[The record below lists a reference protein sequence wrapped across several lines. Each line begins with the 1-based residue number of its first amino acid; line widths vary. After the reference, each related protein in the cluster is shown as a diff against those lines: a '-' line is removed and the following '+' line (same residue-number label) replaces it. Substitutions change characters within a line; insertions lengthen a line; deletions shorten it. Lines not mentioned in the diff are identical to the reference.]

1 MMQFIPKLDVYGL
14 MRKVKIKKSGQI
26 LILVLLVVVVA
37 LAVGLSV
44 ASRNLTNLKTSAQT
58 EQSQRAFAAAE
69 GGIEDVLSRLT
80 QVASTIPS
88 GGSTTQNVTVGN
100 LTANVTVTSSNV
112 YQFTVDL
119 GTVGQVDLRGASGQ
133 IQIEWA
139 NVNDSVEANQPASL
153 EVTQVSQSGSN
164 YSQTRTAW
172 SGGNFGGRSESGF
185 SSPTCTPSAAFKL
198 CTKIPLDSGAVS
210 LRIRPF
216 WAKSTVKVTSAGG
229 SLPVQTYNL
238 ASVATTDSGVTRKVQ
253 VIRTALPTLPA
264 AFDYVLFANGDI
276 AK

>member
-1 MMQFIPKLDVYGL
+1 MK
-14 MRKVKIKKSGQI
+14 KATKKSGQI
-26 LILVLLVVVVA
+26 LILVLLIVVVA

-80 QVASTIPS
+80 QIASDIPV
-88 GGSTTQNVTVGN
+88 GGSTTKNVTVGN
-100 LTANVTVTSSNV
+100 LTAKVTITASNI
-112 YQFTVDL
+112 YQFTIDL
-119 GTVGQVDLRGASGQ
+119 GTVGQADLRGASGQ

-139 NVNDSVEANQPASL
+139 NSSDPVEANQPASL
-153 EVTQVSQSGSN
+153 EVVQVSQSGAV

-185 SSPTCTPSAAFKL
+185 ASPTCTPSSEFKL
-198 CTKIPLDSGAVS
+198 CTRIPLDLGAVS
-210 LRIRPF
+210 IRIRPF
-216 WAKSTVKVTSAGG
+216 WVKATVKVTSAGG

-238 ASVATTDSGVTRKVQ
+238 VSVATTTSGVTRKVQ
-253 VIRTALPTLPA
+253 VTRTALPTLPA
-264 AFDYVLFANGDI
+264 AFDYVLFSNSDI

>member
-1 MMQFIPKLDVYGL
+1 MQIVPKLDVQGL
-14 MRKVKIKKSGQI
+14 MRKVRAKKSGQI
-26 LILVLLVVVVA
+26 LILVLLIVVVS

-58 EQSQRAFAAAE
+58 EQSQKAFAAAE
-69 GGIEDVLSRLT
+69 GGVEDVLSRLT

-88 GGSTTQNVTVGN
+88 GGSTTQNVTVGD
-100 LTANVTVTSSNV
+100 LSANVTVTPSNI
-112 YQFTVDL
+112 YQYTVDL

-172 SGGNFGGRSESGF
+172 SGGNFGGRNESGF
-185 SSPTCTPSAAFKL
+185 SSPNCTPSAAFAL
-198 CTKIPLDSGAVS
+198 CTRIPLDPGAVS

-216 WAKSTVKVTSAGG
+216 WTKSTIKVTSAGG
-229 SLPVQTYNL
+229 SLPVQTYSL
-238 ASVATTDSGVTRKVQ
+238 ASVATTASGVTRKVQ
-253 VIRTALPTLPA
+253 VTRTALPTLPA

-276 AK
+276 VK

>member
-1 MMQFIPKLDVYGL
+1 MKYAK
-14 MRKVKIKKSGQI
+14 RKSGQI

-80 QVASTIPS
+80 EVAATIPP
-88 GGSTTQNVTVGN
+88 GGSVTQDVDVGN
-100 LTANVTVTSSNV
+100 LTANVTISSSNT
-112 YQFTVDL
+112 YEFIVDV
-119 GTVGQVDLRGASGQ
+119 GTVGQVNLAGASGQ

-139 NVNDSVEANQPASL
+139 NANDPVEAAEPASI
-153 EVTQVSQSGSN
+153 EATQVSQSGSA
-164 YSQTRTAW
+164 YGQSRTAW
-172 SGGNFGGRSESGF
+172 SGGNFPGRNESGF
-185 SSPTCTPSAAFKL
+185 ATPTCTPSAAFKL
-198 CTKIPLDSGAVS
+198 CTRIPLDAGALS
-210 LRIRPF
+210 IRIRPF
-216 WAKSTVKVTSAGG
+216 WVKATVKVTSVGG
-229 SLPVQTYNL
+229 SFPVQAYNL
-238 ASVATTDSGVTRKVQ
+238 TSVASTETGVTRKVQ
-253 VIRTALPTLPA
+253 VVRTALPTLPA

>member
-1 MMQFIPKLDVYGL
+1 MKQAT
-14 MRKVKIKKSGQI
+14 KKSGQI
-26 LILVLLVVVVA
+26 LILVLLIVVVA

-69 GGIEDVLSRLT
+69 GGIEDILSRLT
-80 QVASTIPS
+80 AVAGVIS
-88 GGSTTQNVTVGN
+88 GTGTSPNCVKAGSSANCTVSVGN
-100 LTANVTVTSSNV
+100 LTSNVTVTSSNI
-112 YQFTVDL
+112 YQFTIDL

-139 NVNDSVEANQPASL
+139 NTSDPVEANEPASL
-153 EVTQVSQSGSN
+153 EAVQVSQSGST

-185 SSPTCTPSAAFKL
+185 SSPNCTPSSEFKL
-198 CTKIPLDSGAVS
+198 CTRIPLDSGAVS
-210 LRIRPF
+210 IRIRPF
-216 WAKSTVKVTSAGG
+216 WVKATVKVTSAGG

-238 ASVATTDSGVTRKVQ
+238 VSVATTTTGVTRKVQ
-253 VIRTALPTLPA
+253 VTRTALPTLPA
-264 AFDYVLFANGDI
+264 AFDYVLFSNSDI

>member
-1 MMQFIPKLDVYGL
+1 MKL
-14 MRKVKIKKSGQI
+14 KAKSGQV

-80 QVASTIPS
+80 QVASAIPA
-88 GGSTTQNVTVGN
+88 GGSTTQNVTVGS
-100 LTANVTVTSSNV
+100 LTASVTVTASNI
-112 YQFTVDL
+112 YQFTIDL

-133 IQIEWA
+133 IQLEWA
-139 NVNDSVEANQPASL
+139 NASDSIEANQPASL
-153 EVTQVSQSGSN
+153 EVTQVSQSGSS

-185 SSPTCTPSAAFKL
+185 SPPACTPSSAFKL
-198 CTKIPLDSGAVS
+198 CTRIPLDSGAVS
-210 LRIRPF
+210 IRIRPF
-216 WAKSTVKVTSAGG
+216 WVKTTVKVTSVGG

-238 ASVATTDSGVTRKVQ
+238 ASVATTTSGVTRKVQ
-253 VIRTALPTLPA
+253 VARTALPTLPA
-264 AFDYVLFANGDI
+264 AFDYVLFSNSDI
-276 AK
+276 SK

>member
-1 MMQFIPKLDVYGL
+1 
-14 MRKVKIKKSGQI
+14 MRKATKKSGQV
-26 LILVLLVVVVA
+26 LILVLLIVVVA

-80 QVASTIPS
+80 AVAGVMS
-88 GGSTTQNVTVGN
+88 GGTSPGCVKAGSSVNCTVSVGN
-100 LTANVTVTSSNV
+100 LTSSVAVTSSNV
-112 YQFTVDL
+112 YQFTIDL
-119 GTVGQVDLRGASGQ
+119 GTVGQADMRGASGQ
-133 IQIEWA
+133 IQVEWA
-139 NVNDSVEANQPASL
+139 SALDPVEANQPASL
-153 EVTQVSQSGSN
+153 EVTQVSQSGSS

-185 SSPTCTPSAAFKL
+185 ASSNCTPSSEFKL
-198 CTKIPLDSGAVS
+198 CTRIPLDSGSVS
-210 LRIRPF
+210 IRIRPF
-216 WAKSTVKVTSAGG
+216 WAKTTVKVTSSGG

-238 ASVATTDSGVTRKVQ
+238 VSVATTTTGVTRKVQ
-253 VIRTALPTLPA
+253 VTRTALPTLPA
-264 AFDYVLFANGDI
+264 AFDYVLFSNSDI